1 MSGWERAAAAGRFR
15 RGAGYR
21 ILPAPLRGGKA
32 MPIKPL
38 TWILA
43 GLFLLFGLP
52 LLATDGEAG
61 RRFWA
66 GLSTLSLGGFAL
78 SMAHDALLSGQLRL
92 QNSTIYYARQ
102 PRVFWAMV
110 ALIVA
115 AGLATLGT
123 ALWLLFF
130 KA

>member
-1 MSGWERAAAAGRFR
+1 
-15 RGAGYR
+15 
-21 ILPAPLRGGKA
+21 
-32 MPIKPL
+32 MPYKPL
-38 TWILA
+38 TWILM
-43 GLFLLFGLP
+43 GLFLLFGLL

-66 GLSTLSLGGFAL
+66 GMSTLSLGGFAL
-78 SMAHDALLSGQLRL
+78 SMAHDALVTGQLRL
-92 QNSTIYYARQ
+92 QTSIIYYARQ

-123 ALWLLFF
+123 GFWLLFF